1 MDVIMDIGTVK
12 KTSIETN
19 QDSDGKIIM
28 LEVEESEGEDLQDVQ
43 LISLSGI
50 KSRPESGERTVIL
63 DFGGGLKISIG
74 IEDGIETS
82 IEEGERDFYSTSGG
96 IRKASI
102 YLKKDGT
109 LILNDGTDYAV
120 KYNELKSKIDDLK
133 QQLNSFITT
142 KYNLHNHPT
151 APTGPVSP
159 PSIVGVEVTT
169 DFASIKS
176 EKVKLP

>member
-1 MDVIMDIGTVK
+1 MDIGTIK
-12 KTSIETN
+12 KTSIEKN
-19 QDSDGKIIM
+19 QDSDTKVIM
-28 LEVEESEGEDLQDVQ
+28 LEVMESEDEDIQDVQ
-43 LISLSGI
+43 LISLPGI
-50 KSRPESGERTVIL
+50 KSRPETEVRTVIL
-63 DFGGGLKISIG
+63 DFGGGLKISLG
-74 IEDGIETS
+74 IEDGIETA
-82 IEEGERDFYSTSGG
+82 IEEGELDLYSTSGSV
-96 IRKASI
+96 RKASI

-133 QQLNSFITT
+133 EQLNSFITT

-151 APTGPVSP
+151 APVGAVSP

-176 EKVKLP
+176 DKVQLP